1 MGCDIHFHVEKKTD
15 QGWVRAE
22 PQVKNEDY
30 GRWDD
35 EPEFKREEFYGGRN
49 YSLFAMLAD
58 VRNSYDLEPITAT
71 RGIPEDVSD
80 DVRQE
85 YDGWGIDGHSHSWLC
100 LRELLTVPWHEN
112 QLTHQGWV
120 MPDEFD
126 RWDKYGRDPES
137 WCQGV
142 SGRNVRHIEPDEMRE
157 SIADGTIDPHAEAG
171 PISYYTHIS
180 WGQSWAKSAAGFM
193 STLVRMANVAMAEG
207 LDLDSIRAVF
217 WFDN

>member
-22 PQVKNEDY
+22 PQVKNEYYDK
-30 GRWDD
+30 WDD
-35 EPEFKREEFYGGRN
+35 EPEFKREDFYDGRN

-58 VRNSYDLEPITAT
+58 VRNGYGLEPITAT
-71 RGIPEDVSD
+71 RGIPKDVSD

-85 YDGWGIDGHSHSWLC
+85 HDDWGIDGHSHGWLS
-100 LRELLTVPWHEN
+100 LRELLTVPWHEK

-142 SGRNVRHIEPDEMRE
+142 GGRNVRHIEPDEMRAL
-157 SIADGTIDPHAEAG
+157 IADGTIDPRAEKG

-193 STLVRMANVAMAEG
+193 PTLVRMANVAMVEG